1 MKIFLNTIGW
11 IGFVITGISLP
22 AVYSCATPNVGMLGM
37 CLCFS
42 SWICALG
49 VVLLLTGG
57 FLSKGRYWWIVAL
70 VMGVVCVAASIP
82 GLYTME
88 IDEAA
93 ICAAYKLE
101 YAINYYL
108 WVMVLSPGIAC
119 FIGGIVM
126 KRLPVIRRA

>member
-1 MKIFLNTIGW
+1 MKIFLNAIGW
-11 IGFVITGISLP
+11 IGFLIIGVSLP
-22 AVYSCATPNVGMLGM
+22 AVYSCAGPNVGMIGM

-49 VVLLLTGG
+49 AALLLTGG
-57 FLSKGRYWWIVAL
+57 FLSKGRYWWIVAM
-70 VMGVVCVAASIP
+70 VMGMAYFAASIP

-93 ICAAYKLE
+93 RCAAYKLE
-101 YAINYYL
+101 YSINYYL

-119 FIGGIVM
+119 IIGGMVT
-126 KRLPVIRRA
+126 RLALRRRV